1 MRSTSYKLARA
12 YVIIFVMYE
21 PLQLRSVGRKF
32 SMQEKY
38 FFSASEIN
46 FSCVANKFS
55 MHKKFVSAAS
65 EGRRPCSRRLDPT
78 HTRPNS
84 TATEALSDIGCRN
97 GCSNGQSHITPI
109 IFQNNLLL
117 LHGSRSKRQQSTHQA
132 VASLL
137 YKKSILSPYDRPADS
152 CQDTRCR
159 QDRGGGRRFRLA
171 QEARGKPRGLV
182 PVS

>member
-1 MRSTSYKLARA
+1 
-12 YVIIFVMYE
+12 
-21 PLQLRSVGRKF
+21 
-32 SMQEKY
+32 
-38 FFSASEIN
+38 
-46 FSCVANKFS
+46 

-65 EGRRPCSRRLDPT
+65 EGRRPCSRRLDST
-78 HTRPNS
+78 HTRPNP
-84 TATEALSDIGCRN
+84 TTTEALSDIGCRN

-117 LHGSRSKRQQSTHQA
+117 LHGSRSKRQQSAHQA

-159 QDRGGGRRFRLA
+159 QDRGGGSEGQTSWACARFITKRRDRSTYRR
-171 QEARGKPRGLV
+171 QEAFSSASAAAKVAMLCDF
-182 PVS
+182 